1 MRSGQEEAA
10 MSLETLLAWIRDG
23 EIDHR
28 RPEDILRLTDAAFEE
43 LEEDDPRH
51 QALLEIEGT
60 LLGGDV
66 PLGALRDFA
75 QASAAGDL

>member
-1 MRSGQEEAA
+1 MSLDALLTWIRSGE
-10 MSLETLLAWIRDG
+10 LELRK
-23 EIDHR
+23 
-28 RPEDILRLTDAAFEE
+28 PEDILRLIDGAFEG

-66 PLGALRDFA
+66 PLGALRA
-75 QASAAGDL
+75 LALGNAGEA